1 VNPRATPTIPS
12 TAPSAAASYAAL
24 TREQWRNY
32 VSTFVPIENQLIQYA
47 TDRTRPQ
54 QAMQEASTDV
64 NQSFD
69 AQEGVLG
76 RRLRGMGVSLTAEEQ
91 AAGTRSLGLNRAL
104 SDVQAQNMAR
114 DLTVQ
119 RQQSLLGNPAP
130 TVDGAL
136 TGG

>member
-1 VNPRATPTIPS
+1 
-12 TAPSAAASYAAL
+12 
-24 TREQWRNY
+24 
-32 VSTFVPIENQLIQYA
+32 
-47 TDRTRPQ
+47 
-54 QAMQEASTDV
+54 MQEASADV

-91 AAGTRSLGLNRAL
+91 AAGTRSLGLSRSLA
-104 SDVQAQNMAR
+104 DVQAQNMAR

-130 TVDGAL
+130 TM
-136 TGG
+136 GGMAGG